1 MNYELES
8 GLVLHQEAPET
19 FWIPS
24 QEEKKQL
31 RVNDIVKLVF
41 REIEIERMWVIITK
55 VEDVEGKLTF
65 EGTLDNQPYYL
76 QSIKYQDKVIFNEDH
91 IIDYQ
96 IDDAHKI

>member
-1 MNYELES
+1 MKYNLDSGIQLHEES
-8 GLVLHQEAPET
+8 PET

-24 QEEKKQL
+24 EDEKKKLQ
-31 RVNDIVKLVF
+31 VNDIVKLVF

-55 VEDVEGKLTF
+55 IEVENGKIYF

-76 QSIKYQDKVIFNEDH
+76 ESIKYQDKVIFNEDH

-96 IDDAHKI
+96 RDDSRDI